1 MTKYDQIWPNNT
13 KIWQTLLPIL
23 TTTYDHFLRSEMLP
37 LPPFGIFPKI
47 HPFWRIQASFTTQCK
62 CTNRS
67 LYDQQYCAGI
77 SLSVGGGDIK
87 CMFEIILGRS
97 RITWV
102 VKPPGAT
109 LTLYPVDRISTFAG
123 KSFGANTKISG
134 MVKRF
139 PQYWAGWGMMQS
151 WGQLVPARTR
161 HVFNI
166 SQENLT
172 YTCLYSGH
180 SNRTYEK
187 GKDRLMID
195 TILNVYYTF
204 FI

>member
-1 MTKYDQIWPNNT
+1 MT
-13 KIWQTLLPIL
+13 
-23 TTTYDHFLRSEMLP
+23 
-37 LPPFGIFPKI
+37 PPTPPSIFYPKN
-47 HPFWRIQASFTTQCK
+47 HQFCRIQTSRTTQCK

-67 LYDQQYCAGI
+67 LSDQQYCAGI

-102 VKPPGAT
+102 VKPPGAP

-172 YTCLYSGH
+172 YTCMHSGH

-187 GKDRLMID
+187 GKDHLMID
-195 TILNVYYTF
+195 TIYIFHLTDVEN
-204 FI
+204 